1 MFKVQ
6 SRITNIIVEVDFFF
20 YFFMPKH
27 IIKFP
32 PTL

>member
-1 MFKVQ
+1 MFKMQ
-6 SRITNIIVEVDFFF
+6 SRITNIIVEEDFFS
-20 YFFMPKH
+20 FFMPKH